1 MTIQMKSLLMTL
13 ACVLFCSALPLLAQ
27 QKGQYVPGQY
37 GLNAGIAP
45 DPGFTFASLTINY
58 SADSLKDSNGN
69 SVQGVTGN
77 YGFWDVENIFYYV
90 PPHKILCGKFF
101 TSASLN
107 FANT

>member
-1 MTIQMKSLLMTL
+1 MTIRTKCRL
-13 ACVLFCSALPLLAQ
+13 AILVGIILGFASGLLAQ

-69 SVQGVTGN
+69 SFRGSRET
-77 YGFWDVENIFYYV
+77 
-90 PPHKILCGKFF
+90 
-101 TSASLN
+101 TASG
-107 FANT
+107 